1 MTPEEKIKI
10 LEASGFSR
18 SDLARA
24 LQISRVTVRKLLE
37 DIGSPPLPLYKVGME
52 STLVAIRKALDN
64 GTLPTTDSSKERRT
78 ALLKKLIN
86 QG

>member
-1 MTPEEKIKI
+1 MTSDEKIKI

-24 LQISRVTVRKLLE
+24 LEISRSTVHKLLE
-37 DIGSPPLPLYKVGME
+37 DVGSKPLPLYKVGME

-64 GTLPTTDSSKERRT
+64 GTLPTAESSKERRT
-78 ALLKKLIN
+78 ALLKKIISER
-86 QG
+86 